1 VGTEAGLSA
10 GRLVG
15 RPVRRREDERILR
28 GKTRYLD
35 DIDPPGAAHVAFVR
49 SPFAHARIGGLEVP
63 DAREGTFAAITAA
76 DLEGRVGDL
85 PVQGIQ
91 GGWVAEQGH
100 PVLASEEALYSGQP
114 VAAVLAESRAL
125 AEDAA
130 ELVEV
135 DYEPLEP
142 VLDTRASDVTMSRW
156 HKLSGDVEGAFR
168 SAAHVV
174 HASHSLPRLAP
185 VPMEPRGAIASYDE
199 AEDILTV
206 WVSAQ
211 DSHRQLA
218 GLAKVLNRPEESI
231 HVIVPDVGGA
241 FGSKGVPAP
250 ETVLVALAALTTGRT
265 VKWAEDR
272 EENLVASYQGRGVEA
287 DVELALDA
295 DGKMLGLRA
304 RIRADLGAYLM
315 PTTAI
320 PAHTT
325 AMLMC
330 GVYDIQ
336 AADVEVVGARTNK
349 VPTGPYRGAGR
360 PEAAYFLECT
370 VDVAARELG
379 MDPLELRRRNLVRE
393 FPYKT
398 ALGWTYDSGDYE
410 RCLELAAELVGPERR
425 SDEERVVGTGFGM
438 YVERAGGQFES
449 ARAELLPDG
458 RLLVRSGSS
467 PHGQGHDTTFA
478 QLAAERLR
486 VGLEDVE
493 LRFGDSEEVPR
504 GVGTF
509 ASRSVAMGGSAVVEA
524 VDALKEK
531 CAAVAA
537 RVLEV
542 GEDEPAWGEGG
553 SISAADGRTMSLRE
567 LAAAEPG
574 IHADARFSSDL
585 SFSSGAYGAVVE
597 IERATGSLRVL
608 RLVAVDDAGNIVN
621 PLLAEGQ
628 VIGGI
633 AQGLG
638 QCLVEEAVYDEEGNP
653 TFASFVGYSLLTAAE
668 MPPVTTAF
676 VESPTPLNPIGAKG
690 IGEGG
695 SIGTPAAMANAV
707 ADALGGI
714 RVDPPFTEEK
724 LWGALRKSGR

>member
-1 VGTEAGLSA
+1 VTGKLIGQPL
-10 GRLVG
+10 
-15 RPVRRREDERILR
+15 RRREDERILR
-28 GKTRYLD
+28 GRTRYLD

-49 SPFAHARIGGLEVP
+49 SPFAHARIDGVDVPEGLEGVF
-63 DAREGTFAAITAA
+63 GVITAA
-76 DLEGRVGDL
+76 DLKGRVGDL
-85 PVQGIQ
+85 PVQGFD
-91 GGWVAEQGH
+91 GGDISPEGH
-100 PVLASEEALYSGQP
+100 PVLAREEVRYAGQP
-114 VAAVLAESRAL
+114 VAAVLATSRAA

-135 DYEPLEP
+135 EYEPLEP
-142 VLDTRASDVTMSRW
+142 VLDARGSDVTMTRW
-156 HKLSGDVEGAFR
+156 HRASGDVDGGFER
-168 SAAHVV
+168 AAHVV
-174 HASHSLPRLAP
+174 HAHHVLPRLAP

-199 AEDILTV
+199 SDDMLTV

-218 GLAKVLNRPEESI
+218 GLADVLGRPEESI

-241 FGSKGVPAP
+241 FGSKGAPAP
-250 ETVLVALAALTTGRT
+250 ETMLVAAAAMTSGRT

-272 EENLVASYQGRGVEA
+272 EENFVASYQGRGMEA
-287 DVELALDA
+287 EVELALDGDA
-295 DGKMLGLRA
+295 RILALRA
-304 RIRADLGAYLM
+304 CIWADLGGYLM

-330 GVYDIQ
+330 GVYDIR
-336 AADVEVVGARTNK
+336 AADVEVMGRRTNK

-360 PEAAYFLECT
+360 PEAAFFLECT
-370 VDVAARELG
+370 VDVAARELAI
-379 MDPLELRRRNLVRE
+379 DPVELRRRNLIRE
-393 FPYKT
+393 FPYRT
-398 ALGWTYDSGDYE
+398 ALGWTYDSGDYA
-410 RCLELAAELVGPERR
+410 RCLDLAEELVKPERH
-425 SDEERVVGTGFGM
+425 SDEGRVVGTGFGM
-438 YVERAGGQFES
+438 YVERAGGMFET
-449 ARAELLPDG
+449 ADAELLPDG

-478 QLAAERLR
+478 QIAADRLG

-493 LRFGDSEEVPR
+493 LRFGDSKEVPR

-509 ASRSVAMGGSAVVEA
+509 ASRSVAMGGSAVVQA

-531 CAAVAA
+531 CEAVAA
-537 RVLEV
+537 
-542 GEDEPAWGEGG
+542 
-553 SISAADGRTMSLRE
+553 GRSMSLRE
-567 LAAAEPG
+567 VAEAEPG
-574 IHADARFSSDL
+574 IRARARFESDL
-585 SFSSGAYGAVVE
+585 VFSSGAYAAVVE
-597 IERATGSLRVL
+597 IERATGRLRVL
-608 RLVAVDDAGNIVN
+608 RLTAVDDAGTIVN

-628 VIGGI
+628 VIGGS

-676 VESPTPLNPIGAKG
+676 VESPSPLNPLGAKG

-695 SIGTPAAMANAV
+695 AIGTPAAVANAV
-707 ADALGGI
+707 ADALGGV
-714 RVDPPFTEEK
+714 RVDPPFTDAK
-724 LWGALRKSGR
+724 LWRALREASP